1 MESFGQ
7 KLEEIRRLY
16 EQGMNVEAQEKA
28 EALITEA
35 QTHNDK
41 PTEAHALISV
51 GITFLNR
58 GILERALQCFNAAEE
73 ILLHHGEPA
82 DVLPCL
88 VNTAI
93 VLNQLGRCEDALRYY
108 QRAFEI
114 AGDNETLQHAQ
125 LHNGMGNVL
134 NQMKRFEDALE
145 AFRQVERISR
155 LHGSDYGVAM
165 GLRNMA
171 ACLVELGQFKDAL
184 QVGKSAYSLAN
195 QFGYKALLAGAIQ
208 SMAEALMGMGEP
220 HQSYA
225 LLQQYLNTV
234 TELGEDY
241 HLRYHY
247 HLLYRAAKAC
257 NLFESALSHLE
268 QYREVNE
275 RMTTSERNKTVNQL
289 HIQYETQKK
298 EVALQKA
305 LLLKKETELAAWKSR
320 MNPHFL
326 FNALAGIQRML
337 HQHLVDEAMRAI
349 ENFTHLTREI
359 LQQSSMEYVTVQRE
373 ADMLKSYI
381 ELEKMQLDKNFTYHI
396 KGVEDCSFFEI
407 PPLMLQPIIENAL
420 LHGLRHKEGQKI
432 LNICFELVTDD
443 ALKVTIEDNGIG
455 RKQSAALNARRTNH
469 QSFALASIQ
478 ERIALF
484 REKKSMMIDFNIE
497 DKYKNEAPAGTTVV
511 FNFTYP
517 NL

>member
-1 MESFGQ
+1 
-7 KLEEIRRLY
+7 
-16 EQGMNVEAQEKA
+16 
-28 EALITEA
+28 
-35 QTHNDK
+35 
-41 PTEAHALISV
+41 
-51 GITFLNR
+51 
-58 GILERALQCFNAAEE
+58 
-73 ILLHHGEPA
+73 
-82 DVLPCL
+82 
-88 VNTAI
+88 
-93 VLNQLGRCEDALRYY
+93 
-108 QRAFEI
+108 
-114 AGDNETLQHAQ
+114 
-125 LHNGMGNVL
+125 
-134 NQMKRFEDALE
+134 
-145 AFRQVERISR
+145 
-155 LHGSDYGVAM
+155 
-165 GLRNMA
+165 
-171 ACLVELGQFKDAL
+171 
-184 QVGKSAYSLAN
+184 
-195 QFGYKALLAGAIQ
+195 
-208 SMAEALMGMGEP
+208 
-220 HQSYA
+220 
-225 LLQQYLNTV
+225 
-234 TELGEDY
+234 
-241 HLRYHY
+241 LRYHY